1 MKRDADPDEDRG
13 HASHRPLGRVTA
25 VSGSVVDIAFPPGA
39 LPPINTALDVQWD
52 GPHRL
57 IVEVQQH
64 VDLRT
69 TRGVA
74 MQETDTSF
82 MKTIENVKSAEQKA
96 SSLKQEAEKSA
107 EKITRS
113 TKRKAE
119 ELRLKG
125 EKDALDL
132 KEKIISDG
140 KKATEK
146 DVIQILSVAEK
157 KASDV

>member
-1 MKRDADPDEDRG
+1 
-13 HASHRPLGRVTA
+13 
-25 VSGSVVDIAFPPGA
+25 
-39 LPPINTALDVQWD
+39 
-52 GPHRL
+52 
-57 IVEVQQH
+57 
-64 VDLRT
+64 
-69 TRGVA
+69 

-96 SSLKQEAEKSA
+96 SSLKLEAEKSA
-107 EKITRS
+107 EKITLS

-146 DVIQILSVAEK
+146 DVIKLLSVAEK
-157 KASDV
+157 KASEIKKNKVGPKEVSRLMEDFLKAFQ